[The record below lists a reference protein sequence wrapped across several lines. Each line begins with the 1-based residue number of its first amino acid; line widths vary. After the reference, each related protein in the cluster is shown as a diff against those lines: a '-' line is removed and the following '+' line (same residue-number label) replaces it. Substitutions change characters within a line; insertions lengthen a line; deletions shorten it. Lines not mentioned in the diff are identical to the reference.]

1 MTATAIGV
9 PPAMIAAGPAA
20 LNDPAVQSLLGPIIE
35 KAAFTETTNLA
46 WMLIAILSL
55 VSMAALPFIL
65 GGKAPEQQRAVQCT
79 EEPGKVADG
88 VE

>member
-1 MTATAIGV
+1 M
-9 PPAMIAAGPAA
+9 AAGPTA
-20 LNDPAVQSLLGPIIE
+20 LTDPAVRSLLAPLIE

-65 GGKAPEQQRAVQCT
+65 GGKASEQQLAVQRT
-79 EEPGKVADG
+79 KELGKVADG
-88 VE
+88 AE